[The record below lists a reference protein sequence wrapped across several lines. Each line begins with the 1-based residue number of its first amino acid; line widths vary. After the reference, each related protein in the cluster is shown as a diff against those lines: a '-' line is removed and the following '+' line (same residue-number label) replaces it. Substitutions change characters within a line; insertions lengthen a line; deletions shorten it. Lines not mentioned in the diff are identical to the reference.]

1 MFGFFFLVSLFY
13 GMVSIVW
20 MLVCLFECI
29 CVYIYG
35 WCGYGVVFWGSI
47 GVFILCDSVLVE
59 QWCHLCSCLLMRCIM
74 GVNPLMIIWLGSR
87 CK

>member
-1 MFGFFFLVSLFY
+1 MLQFEYSIKVFVLYFSIVLWCLVFFLVSLFY

-35 WCGYGVVFWGSI
+35 WCGYGVVFLGP
-47 GVFILCDSVLVE
+47 FILLLSV
-59 QWCHLCSCLLMRCIM
+59 
-74 GVNPLMIIWLGSR
+74 IIYFR
-87 CK
+87 A